1 MITHGSLPIKTAYKY
16 GANNLNLYPLSLVII
31 INLYKSNS
39 QMEGE

>member
-39 QMEGE
+39 QM